1 MVEAAGGIKGYRN
14 PARNP
19 CGQIEG
25 GPEIR
30 QRAAWLP
37 VPLCRT

>member
-19 CGQIEG
+19 CGQIDD

-30 QRAAWLP
+30 QRGAWLP